1 MKHKITVLN
10 LILLAAISTTAIAG
24 NAWITD
30 FEEAKKSA
38 ADRHLPIFAYFSG
51 SDWNNDC
58 MRFDMIVLQTKVF
71 QEYASSNLVLFQV
84 DLPRKKPLPEKIN
97 KQNID
102 LRQKYGI
109 SKYPSVLLLDYEG
122 KLIATKNYE
131 KGDPAIYV
139 SELRGL
145 IKR

>member
-1 MKHKITVLN
+1 MKNNIVALY

-24 NAWITD
+24 NTWITD

-38 ADRHLPIFAYFSG
+38 ADRHLPILAYFSG
-51 SDWNNDC
+51 SDWSNDC
-58 MRFDMIVLQTKVF
+58 MRFDMMVLQTKVF
-71 QEYASSNLVLFQV
+71 QEYARSNLVLFQA
-84 DLPRKKPLPEKIN
+84 DLPRKNPLPEKIN
-97 KQNID
+97 KQNIE

-131 KGDPAIYV
+131 KSDPAIYV
-139 SELRGL
+139 NELRSL